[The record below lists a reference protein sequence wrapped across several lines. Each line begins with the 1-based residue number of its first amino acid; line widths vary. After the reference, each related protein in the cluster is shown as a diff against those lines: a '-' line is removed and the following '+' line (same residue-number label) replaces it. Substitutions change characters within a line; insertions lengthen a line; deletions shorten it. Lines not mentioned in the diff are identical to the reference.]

1 MKKTLHALIVL
12 ALLVWGRTAVAQ
24 FAGLHLRLESDS
36 AATLPGL
43 PVPLRLVA
51 VNTTS
56 RTLPLPIV
64 VFIHATSGTDE
75 RILGGFETGW
85 RKKLTEA
92 EEDDPAADVRLSIA
106 PRASVTAH
114 FSVRG
119 DCAEPSFLLDPF
131 LARPGRYALR
141 AIAGDVNQLEDAA
154 FRQMALADIEQA
166 ISGEVVSPPWT
177 VEVETPQGVDAEAW
191 AYVTEVSEGQGW
203 LRPNAAPYAAALR
216 ERFPASRYTL
226 CYGALFSAEDAAERI
241 KFADRLR
248 AVTPRPLMLDW
259 LEFQIAR
266 WHGGQCRLILHD
278 LSKVEAAIAECE
290 TARSLYD
297 QLRRIATHPEVR
309 AKSEEYFQGTMTPDE
324 IRDLARNRQAREAG
338 TFRKVVPVLQ
348 CVKESGARLEARFG
362 YDNPNPFTVNIAAGG
377 AMNYFTPGP
386 KHRGQPERFLP
397 GVTENAFTVTVE
409 AKRNDPARTI
419 AWTLDEITVS
429 TNASSVPR
437 CKGK

>member
-1 MKKTLHALIVL
+1 MNKTMQALIVL
-12 ALLVWGRTAVAQ
+12 SLVLSSTAGAQ
-24 FAGLHLRLESDS
+24 SAGLELRLESHYTE
-36 AATLPGL
+36 TLPGL

-51 VNTTS
+51 VNPTS

-64 VFIHATSGTDE
+64 VFIHATNGADE
-75 RILGGFETGW
+75 RFLGDFETGW
-85 RKKLTEA
+85 RRKLTEA
-92 EEDDPAADVRLSIA
+92 EEDDPAVDVRLSIA
-106 PRASVTAH
+106 PRASVTAD

-141 AIAGDVNQLEDAA
+141 AIAGHVNQLEDAA
-154 FRQMALADIEQA
+154 LGQMTLAEVGQA
-166 ISGEVVSPPWT
+166 IPDAIVSAPWT
-177 VEVETPQGVDAEAW
+177 VDVETPQGVDAEAW
-191 AYVTEVSEGQGW
+191 AYVREVSEGNGW
-203 LRPNAAPYAAALR
+203 LHVSSAPNAAALR
-216 ERFPASRYTL
+216 ERFPASQYTL
-226 CYGALFSAEDAAERI
+226 CYGALFSAEDAAGRI
-241 KFADRLR
+241 EFTERLR

-259 LEFQIAR
+259 LELAIAD
-266 WHGGQCRLILHD
+266 WHGGRCNRILHD
-278 LSKVEAAIAECE
+278 PARVEAAIPECE

-297 QLRRIATHPEVR
+297 HLRTIATHPEVR
-309 AKSEEYFQGTMTPDE
+309 AKSEKYFHGTMTADE
-324 IRDLARNRQAREAG
+324 IRDLARNLQAREAG

-362 YDNPNPFTVNIAAGG
+362 YDNPNPFTVNIAVG

-386 KHRGQPERFLP
+386 KNRGQPDRFLP
-397 GVTENAFTVTVE
+397 GVAENVFSVTVD

-429 TNASSVPR
+429 TGASAVPR